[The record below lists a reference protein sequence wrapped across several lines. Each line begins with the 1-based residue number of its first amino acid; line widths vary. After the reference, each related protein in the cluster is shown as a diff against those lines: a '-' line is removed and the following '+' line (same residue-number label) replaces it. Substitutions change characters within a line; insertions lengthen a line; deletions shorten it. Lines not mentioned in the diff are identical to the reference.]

1 MSSMLEQ
8 AIIDAKALK
17 EQAMKNAESI
27 VIEKYSD
34 QIKEAVSS
42 LLEQEEEDPFADPML
57 DPAGAEG
64 LEATKDPALEEI
76 PAATASDTPDEDGP
90 VADDDTVVF
99 DLDKLK
105 KKIAS
110 ISAEDGEMPEPEV
123 TSDEIATDLAPAV
136 DAMPDASAPA
146 DLSAPAPLA
155 EEEEMS
161 EETDDLFEIDDS
173 VVEEIMERLKVDIN
187 PQKPGWLNGSE
198 EQMQEYEDMM
208 LAREQDDEVKEEN
221 EQLRA
226 AVKELEEAILH
237 YDSTNK
243 GLTEEN
249 SKLKSA
255 VYALKEKVEL
265 VNVSNAKLLY
275 INKALENPSLNERQR
290 RKVVEAISIAE
301 SPKEAKVIYETLQ
314 STVGST
320 EKKPLPKSLSE
331 AVNRSPSLILNSRRN
346 KKESNDRDMFSE
358 RLQRLAGIKK

>member
-27 VIEKYSD
+27 VIERYSD
-34 QIKEAVSS
+34 QIKDAVQS
-42 LLEQEEEDPFADPML
+42 LLEQEEDPFAEDPL
-57 DPAGAEG
+57 AADP
-64 LEATKDPALEEI
+64 TVDPTAAADPDLGEI
-76 PAATASDTPDEDGP
+76 PLATEEDIPGDDMP
-90 VADDDTVVF
+90 VSDDDTVVF
-99 DLDKLK
+99 DLSKLK
-105 KKIAS
+105 EKIAA
-110 ISAEDGEMPEPEV
+110 IDAQTGEPPAPEV

-136 DAMPDASAPA
+136 AASPEASAPMSLEE
-146 DLSAPAPLA
+146 DDSEQIQ
-155 EEEEMS
+155 EEEEMT
-161 EETDDLFEIDDS
+161 EEDLLEIDDS
-173 VVEEIMERLKVDIN
+173 IVEEIMERLRVDID

-198 EQMQEYEDMM
+198 AQMQEYEDMV
-208 LAREQDDEVKEEN
+208 LAREQDDDVKEEN
-221 EQLRA
+221 EQLRS
-226 AVKELEEAILH
+226 AVKELEESIAEF
-237 YDSTNK
+237 DNSNK
-243 GLTEEN
+243 ELVEEN
-249 SKLKSA
+249 NKLKSA
-255 VYALKEKVEL
+255 ILSLKEKVEL

-320 EKKPLPKSLSE
+320 DKKPLPKSLSE

-346 KKESNDRDMFSE
+346 KKESNDRDIFSE